1 MIAVD
6 PYWPSYHHKI
16 FKLMPILFAPQGAS
30 FIGSKKARRSMHWF
44 RRNVRLGSLC
54 ALAALAI
61 QLVLSFGHLH
71 IARSTAASAAL
82 APTTQS
88 TSTLPDTPTKPA
100 KHVADYCTIC
110 ASIHLAGL
118 VTAEP
123 SSVLA
128 PHRSG
133 AVRLTVGVEATPS
146 AHSGLPFNARAPPLA

>member
-1 MIAVD
+1 M
-6 PYWPSYHHKI
+6 
-16 FKLMPILFAPQGAS
+16 
-30 FIGSKKARRSMHWF
+30 RWF
-44 RRNVRLGSLC
+44 RRNIRFGSWC

-61 QLVLSFGHLH
+61 QLVLSFGHMH
-71 IARSTAASAAL
+71 IAGSAATAAALTSAVESAS
-82 APTTQS
+82 APA
-88 TSTLPDTPTKPA
+88 DTPTKPA

-118 VTAEP
+118 VTTEP

-133 AVRLTVGVEATPS
+133 AVRLTIGLEATPR